1 MRPLPQSGNLAI
13 RPSIRV
19 LGAILMLA
27 LAYVF
32 VEGAMPLFQ
41 AEHTVYGYRSCG
53 GGKGW
58 WLCELGNLV
67 ASFVLPYMRGVVEG
81 TSGLLVAGLSVYT
94 LLGYCSSQCYG
105 APERPMLSKPWPLCP
120 RSSIETPRSA
130 PVVTRITTATS

>member
-53 GGKGW
+53 GGKG
-58 WLCELGNLV
+58 LV
-67 ASFVLPYMRGVVEG
+67 AMRTRQPCSFVR
-81 TSGLLVAGLSVYT
+81 AAVYAW
-94 LLGYCSSQCYG
+94 CS
-105 APERPMLSKPWPLCP
+105 
-120 RSSIETPRSA
+120 
-130 PVVTRITTATS
+130 

>member
-1 MRPLPQSGNLAI
+1 MPPLPQSGNLAI

-81 TSGLLVAGLSVYT
+81 TSGLLVAGF
-94 LLGYCSSQCYG
+94 GYCSSQCY
-105 APERPMLSKPWPLCP
+105 ERPKDPCSLNPGHFV
-120 RSSIETPRSA
+120 RAR
-130 PVVTRITTATS
+130 R